1 MIIDV
6 HAHHTPQALARAL
19 AEQPRPA
26 RRLANR
32 FPAPALKFE
41 DRLGLMAEA
50 GVERQILSIA
60 SGFYSEDEGAGTRC
74 ASGVNDELSQLCA
87 ERPQHFSFWASLPL
101 PHIAA
106 SLREIERALA
116 LPGCVGVTI
125 NCSILGRS
133 LADEIFDP
141 LYAALDHRRAIIF
154 LHPCQNGLQSPLITD
169 WDLTVCAGASMED
182 AVAALHLIKRQIP
195 QRYPNLRFIVPHFGG
210 LLPMLL
216 NRLDGQMP
224 AEGLA
229 ELPSVTAR
237 RFFYDTVG
245 WGSKP
250 ALLAAIEA
258 FGAGQLVPG
267 SDYPILLGW
276 ESYSQTFAHIRE
288 AGMAPAIVEQILYRN
303 VPECLGLDQSSV

>member
-26 RRLANR
+26 RRHPSPPLA
-32 FPAPALKFE
+32 FE

-60 SGFYSEDEGAGTRC
+60 SGFYSEDENAGVRC
-74 ASGVNDELSQLCA
+74 ACGVNDELSQLCV

-106 SLREIERALA
+106 SLREVERAMA

-125 NCSILGRS
+125 NCAILGRS
-133 LADEIFDP
+133 IADEIFDP
-141 LYAALDHRRAIIF
+141 LYAALNARRAIVF
-154 LHPCQNGLQSPLITD
+154 LHPSQNGLLSPLITN
-169 WDLTVCAGASMED
+169 WDLTVCVGASMED
-182 AVAALHLIKRQIP
+182 AVAALHLIQRQIP
-195 QRYPNLRFIVPHFGG
+195 LRYPNLRFIVPHFGG

-216 NRLDGQMP
+216 NRLDGQMLQD
-224 AEGLA
+224 GFA
-229 ELPSVTAR
+229 ELPSATAR

-245 WGSKP
+245 WGSKA
-250 ALLAAIEA
+250 ALIAAVEA

-276 ESYSQTFAHIRE
+276 ESYAQTFAHIHE
-288 AGMAPAIVEQILYRN
+288 AELPPAIVEQILHRN
-303 VPECLGLDQSSV
+303 VQERLGLGAV